1 MGKLFGIQIINSVK
15 FLSLFIMFMKKICNE
30 IKDYTEQLGELENKL
45 KQLNIEQKVGD
56 YNKSVESYNRLLVK
70 GIPDLPYIEYFKNN
84 KININSNLFSKK
96 AAEQL
101 STYISNQNL
110 VNSQCKFLQDYF
122 EDYQNFIGLQQEMSN
137 RKKRWERIISSA
149 RKKENFYYRQKI

>member
-1 MGKLFGIQIINSVK
+1 M
-15 FLSLFIMFMKKICNE
+15 
-30 IKDYTEQLGELENKL
+30 
-45 KQLNIEQKVGD
+45 
-56 YNKSVESYNRLLVK
+56 ESYNRLLVK

-110 VNSQCKFLQDYF
+110 VNSQCEFLQDYF

-137 RKKRWERIISSA
+137 RKKRWERIISKCQ
-149 RKKENFYYRQKI
+149 KKRELLLQAEDLETRGKNI

>member
-1 MGKLFGIQIINSVK
+1 MIDKKQILPHSKIDSFVYATKPSDMYNEWGNFWDPDNKQREIFESVYNVY
-15 FLSLFIMFMKKICNE
+15 KKICNE

-56 YNKSVESYNRLLVK
+56 YNKSMESYNRLLVK

-101 STYISNQNL
+101 STCL
-110 VNSQCKFLQDYF
+110 
-122 EDYQNFIGLQQEMSN
+122 
-137 RKKRWERIISSA
+137 
-149 RKKENFYYRQKI
+149 FYTSPSPRDTR